1 MRGPIRSTFHQVS
14 NGTRHPGPVRQI
26 SSPCF
31 TLTGMTFTD
40 APGRG
45 ACARAALAPAWV
57 TDGHVHPAVMQVVL
71 DSGLGMLA
79 MTALAPHEVSIS
91 GAMQTWFATGVRCS
105 GTELLSYGHLLS
117 HQEGLLVAYGD
128 VADDRGTVLAH
139 GIARYHTLV
148 REPSDFTALV
158 DTSVHGTALE
168 EVMSLVVEEESAD
181 GVVTSWA
188 ADPRVANRHSH
199 VHGGFVSA
207 LSELASRQVASR
219 GRTVAPLEH
228 AHRYLRPVPAQAG
241 CVVRCEASIDRVGRQ
256 LVSTTCRLLDETDA
270 LLGTSTSTYA
280 VTT

>member
-1 MRGPIRSTFHQVS
+1 MSDGLRPRGPI
-14 NGTRHPGPVRQI
+14 RQI

-40 APGRG
+40 APERG

-57 TDGHVHPAVMQVVL
+57 TDGRVHPALLQVVL

-79 MTALAPHEVSIS
+79 MTALAAQEVSIS
-91 GAMQTWFATGVRCS
+91 GAMQTCFAAGVLSS
-105 GTELLSYGHLLS
+105 GTELLSYGHVLS
-117 HQEGLLVAYGD
+117 HQGGLLVAYGD
-128 VADDRGTVLAH
+128 VVDDRGAVLAH
-139 GIARYHTLV
+139 GIARYHILV
-148 REPSDFTALV
+148 REPSDFAALV
-158 DTSVHGTALE
+158 DTSVHGTAIE
-168 EVMSLVVEEESAD
+168 EVLSLVVEEESAD
-181 GVVTSWA
+181 RVVTSWA
-188 ADPRVANRHSH
+188 GDPRVANRHGH

-256 LVSTTCRLLDETDA
+256 IVSTTCRLLDESAA
-270 LLGTSTSTYA
+270 LLGSSTSTYA